1 MKEKKKVPYRKV
13 RAWIKTV
20 DSTYTGTIFL
30 SKDQTRISDVMNDE
44 RQFIS
49 LTDVES
55 KDFASPKAYLAIN
68 KDLIELVEIVEPE
81 VVDRKWD
88 RSHDL
93 QRSIYFQ
100 FSYPHQ
106 NCLRCRDP

>member
-1 MKEKKKVPYRKV
+1 MKEKRVSHRKV
-13 RAWIKTV
+13 RAWIKTL
-20 DSTYTGTIFL
+20 DSTYTGTIYL

-68 KDLIELVEIVEPE
+68 KDLIELVETLEPE
-81 VVDRKWD
+81 RE
-88 RSHDL
+88 
-93 QRSIYFQ
+93 QE
-100 FSYPHQ
+100 P
-106 NCLRCRDP
+106 

>member
-1 MKEKKKVPYRKV
+1 MKEKKKVQFRRV

-20 DSTYTGTIFL
+20 DSAYTGTIYL
-30 SKDQTRISDVMNDE
+30 PKDQNRVSDLMNDE

-68 KDLIELVEIVEPE
+68 KDLIELVEILDFEKE
-81 VVDRKWD
+81 RET
-88 RSHDL
+88 
-93 QRSIYFQ
+93 
-100 FSYPHQ
+100 
-106 NCLRCRDP
+106 